1 MKNLTG
7 KQLKIFKFIVE
18 WQKNKGYPPTQEEIR
33 NHFGFGSLN
42 AARSHLALIEKK
54 GFLHLNYGK
63 ARGIQLSSPAP
74 VVRQQNGFIPLL
86 GSIAAGNTTMAEQN
100 YECQLPVSPA
110 LFGRGELFALNVR
123 GDSMIGAGIR
133 DGDIAIIQRREC
145 VENGEIAAVLIENEA
160 TLKRVFL
167 FAHKLVLKAENPAYK
182 ALRYTGDKRNFIRI
196 LGRYQGIIR
205 TQNSRCFNE
214 S

>member
-1 MKNLTG
+1 
-7 KQLKIFKFIVE
+7 V
-18 WQKNKGYPPTQEEIR
+18 
-33 NHFGFGSLN
+33 
-42 AARSHLALIEKK
+42 RSHLALIEKK

-74 VVRQQNGFIPLL
+74 VARRQNGFIPLL
-86 GSIAAGNTTMAEQN
+86 GSIAAGDPTMAEQN
-100 YECQLPVSPA
+100 YECELPVSPA
-110 LFGRGELFALNVR
+110 LFGKGELFALHVR

-133 DGDIAIIQRREC
+133 KGDIAIIQKMEC

-167 FAHKLVLKAENPAYK
+167 SAHALLLKAENPAYK
-182 ALRYTGDKRNFIRI
+182 ALRYTGEKRNFIRI

-205 TQNSRCFNE
+205 THNNRCFNE